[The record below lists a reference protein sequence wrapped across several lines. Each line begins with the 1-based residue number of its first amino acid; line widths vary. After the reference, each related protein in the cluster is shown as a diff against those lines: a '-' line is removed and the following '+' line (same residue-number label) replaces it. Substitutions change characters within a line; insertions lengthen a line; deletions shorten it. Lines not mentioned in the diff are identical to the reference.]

1 MGGNEIDTGIT
12 ENVRKENEVKKKRM
26 ENQKQYKIS
35 EKKID
40 EKENKI
46 R

>member
-12 ENVRKENEVKKKRM
+12 ENVRKENEVKKKKDG
-26 ENQKQYKIS
+26 ES
-35 EKKID
+35 ETVQNIR
-40 EKENKI
+40 KEN